1 MLEANIR
8 QAADQ
13 DGAHLL
19 KAVTD
24 EQDYER
30 ALHATRRP
38 GAEIAEAYLAH
49 IRANVAQNRGALL
62 IAEVNGVFAGYAA
75 CWIEHDGNIA
85 ETDDSD
91 HFGYVADNRWGLGCV
106 GRMSAMA
113 AGSVNTTWK
122 YGTGRRSASRA
133 TSDLSHPRRIS
144 IGIASARVGPSD
156 SPASPAP
163 FR

>member
-8 QAADQ
+8 LATDH

-38 GAEIAEAYLAH
+38 GVEIAESYLAH
-49 IRANVAQNRGALL
+49 IRARVAQNQGALL
-62 IAEVNGVFAGYAA
+62 IAELNGVFAGYAA

-85 ETDDSD
+85 ETDDSN
-91 HFGYVADNRWGLGCV
+91 HFGYVADTYVVPEFR
-106 GRMSAMA
+106 GRGVVSRLLETAESHMRERGVSRMRIWTLANNTSAKRA
-113 AGSVNTTWK
+113 YES
-122 YGTGRRSASRA
+122 YGFEPYEVVMEKILRR
-133 TSDLSHPRRIS
+133 
-144 IGIASARVGPSD
+144 
-156 SPASPAP
+156 
-163 FR
+163 

>member
-1 MLEANIR
+1 MIEAKIR
-8 QAADQ
+8 LAAHQ

-49 IRANVAQNRGALL
+49 IRAKVAQNRGALL
-62 IAEVNGVFAGYAA
+62 IAELNGVFAGYAA

-85 ETDDSD
+85 ETDDSNQ
-91 HFGYVADNRWGLGCV
+91 FGYVADTYVVPEFR
-106 GRMSAMA
+106 GRGVVSRLLETAESHMREQGVLRMRIWTLANNTSAKRA
-113 AGSVNTTWK
+113 YEA
-122 YGTGRRSASRA
+122 YGFEPYEVVMEKILRR
-133 TSDLSHPRRIS
+133 
-144 IGIASARVGPSD
+144 
-156 SPASPAP
+156 
-163 FR
+163 